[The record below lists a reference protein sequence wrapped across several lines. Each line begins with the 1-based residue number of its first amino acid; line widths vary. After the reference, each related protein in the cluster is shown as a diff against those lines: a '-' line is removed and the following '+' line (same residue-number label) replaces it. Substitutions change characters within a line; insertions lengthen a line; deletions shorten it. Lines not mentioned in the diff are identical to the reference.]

1 MNVMTDGRG
10 NLNSLEMDDKKN
22 EKEHSSSRST
32 TENKTVDTTRTI
44 TKKMVTKMDQ
54 QKAEPVSQNNNH
66 KSTSILTENQK
77 KPDCT
82 DQNKASG
89 DNSHFGEEEE
99 DSNASDKGGKE
110 KRKLIDPKL
119 IIIAVSVLIGVLLGL
134 IILGIFS
141 MIVKT
146 GPEVSLKGL
155 TRIKGIESNKLKIS
169 INPQDSVRASL
180 NSLSSTD
187 QDGNHEYFYCEGNGK
202 VPGSIDVALILNNM
216 DQCNMELEKIEVKL
230 LDFDSLE
237 NVQYTSFSSENE
249 EKMNCDALCYCLI
262 DPVLPSADA
271 HFADSSGN
279 KNEIG
284 YAEAER
290 QNQAKTIISSGS
302 RNYGLKLEFTN
313 YGIYCLQIRVRY
325 FCNGKYLYS
334 ESNPDLRIIYDSK
347 GE

>member
-1 MNVMTDGRG
+1 
-10 NLNSLEMDDKKN
+10 MDDKKN

-89 DNSHFGEEEE
+89 DNSHFGEEE

-141 MIVKT
+141 MIVKP

-284 YAEAER
+284 YAEAEK

>member
-1 MNVMTDGRG
+1 
-10 NLNSLEMDDKKN
+10 MDDKKN

-89 DNSHFGEEEE
+89 DNSHFGEEE

-141 MIVKT
+141 MIVKP

-271 HFADSSGN
+271 HFADSLGN

>member
-1 MNVMTDGRG
+1 
-10 NLNSLEMDDKKN
+10 MDDKKN

-89 DNSHFGEEEE
+89 DNSHFGEEE

-119 IIIAVSVLIGVLLGL
+119 IIIAASVLIGVLLGL

-141 MIVKT
+141 MIVKP

-290 QNQAKTIISSGS
+290 QNQAKTIISSGA

>member
-1 MNVMTDGRG
+1 
-10 NLNSLEMDDKKN
+10 MDDKKN

-89 DNSHFGEEEE
+89 DNSHFGEEE

-141 MIVKT
+141 MIVKP